1 MLGVGYPDY
10 CKILGGLLPTRLTVC
25 TPGVRIRGGSIYE
38 RAGLSILCF
47 VYKWHGRDT
56 RKMIDSPVFLI
67 DDDSEFR
74 KAASSFFMSR
84 GVKLEGFDSATSFL
98 NALSPGGSG
107 CIILDMKMPDM
118 SGFDLQEKLIARG
131 FRIPIIFLT
140 AYADVPT
147 IVRAMKYGAYD
158 FLLKPVDLSLLFDQA
173 VFALEMCEQQ
183 QNSEKQKELLR
194 SRLRTLTER
203 EHDILSLALSGKSNK
218 EISMVLGISHRTVET
233 HRSHIL
239 VKIGMNNLLELAH
252 IFIEIDS
259 YGSSFGTLPGKKI
272 TN

>member
-1 MLGVGYPDY
+1 
-10 CKILGGLLPTRLTVC
+10 
-25 TPGVRIRGGSIYE
+25 
-38 RAGLSILCF
+38 
-47 VYKWHGRDT
+47 
-56 RKMIDSPVFLI
+56 MIDSPVFLI

-74 KAASSFFMSR
+74 KAASSFFVSR
-84 GVKLEGFDSATSFL
+84 GVKTEGFHSATTFL
-98 NALSPGGSG
+98 DSLRPGTGG

-158 FLLKPVDLSLLFDQA
+158 FLLKPVDMKLLFEQA
-173 VFALEMCEQQ
+173 MFALEMNEHRRNC
-183 QNSEKQKELLR
+183 EKQKEALR
-194 SRLRTLTER
+194 TRLRTLTER

-218 EISMVLGISHRTVET
+218 EISQVLGISHRTVET

-239 VKIGMNNLLELAH
+239 VKIGVNNLLELAH
-252 IFIEIDS
+252 IFIELENYGVS
-259 YGSSFGTLPGKKI
+259 YGAPPGKKVA
-272 TN
+272 T

>member
-1 MLGVGYPDY
+1 
-10 CKILGGLLPTRLTVC
+10 
-25 TPGVRIRGGSIYE
+25 
-38 RAGLSILCF
+38 
-47 VYKWHGRDT
+47 
-56 RKMIDSPVFLI
+56 MIDSPVFLI

-74 KAASSFFMSR
+74 KAASSFFVSR
-84 GVKLEGFDSATSFL
+84 GVKAEGFHSATSFL
-98 NALSPGGSG
+98 DSLRPGTGG

-131 FRIPIIFLT
+131 FRIPVIFLT

-158 FLLKPVDLSLLFDQA
+158 FLLKPVDMKLLFEQTM
-173 VFALEMCEQQ
+173 FALEMNEHRRNC
-183 QNSEKQKELLR
+183 EKQKEALR

-218 EISMVLGISHRTVET
+218 EISQVLGISHRTVET

-239 VKIGMNNLLELAH
+239 VKIGVNNLLELAH
-252 IFIEIDS
+252 IFIELENYGVS
-259 YGSSFGTLPGKKI
+259 YGTPSAKKMA
-272 TN
+272 N